1 MTKEEILALIRKYN
15 EQQCTEEEAALLE
28 SWYVQQD
35 ALHQQE
41 LSTEKITADL
51 EDVFQSLSKPSRT
64 IPVWKMAAAA
74 AIIGIAIFSGWYFIN
89 KPSSSA
95 PSAATSFTA
104 DVDPG
109 GNRATLTLADGTVI
123 DLGDAKQGKLTEQTG
138 IAVSKTA
145 DDQLVYSSASAAS
158 GAHTIAY
165 NTIRTPN
172 GGQFVVVLPDASK
185 VWLNAA
191 SELTFP
197 ISFTSRNRQV
207 TLKGEAYFEI
217 TKDAQRPFMVSTD
230 KQEVKVLG
238 TRFSVNAYLDEPG
251 TRTTLVEGSVQVIA
265 KADQQSMLLKPDDQV
280 MLRDN
285 FTLNKVD
292 ANAEIA
298 WTKGKFTFNE
308 EPLGSIMR
316 KLARW
321 YNLDVEFKDAEAAT
335 TIFGGTVSKF
345 DKVSKV
351 LRKLEA
357 TGDVRFEIT
366 QTDNKD
372 YKVVVYKK

>member
-35 ALHQQE
+35 ALHQQQ
-41 LSTEKITADL
+41 LSPEKIAADL
-51 EDVFQSLSKPSRT
+51 EDVYLSLPKPSRRV
-64 IPVWKMAAAA
+64 PVWKMAAAA
-74 AIIGIAIFSGWYFIN
+74 AVIGIAFFSGWYFIN
-89 KPSSSA
+89 KSPAPASSVT
-95 PSAATSFTA
+95 TSVTA
-104 DVDPG
+104 DIEPG
-109 GNRATLTLADGTVI
+109 GNRATLTLSDGTVI
-123 DLGDAKQGKLTEQTG
+123 DLDDAKQGKLTEQTG
-138 IAVSKTA
+138 SAVSKTA
-145 DDQLVYSSASAAS
+145 DDQLVYTAASAGS
-158 GAHTIAY
+158 AHTIAY

-172 GGQFVVVLPDASK
+172 GGQYVVVLPDASK

-197 ISFTSRNRQV
+197 VSFTSTGNRQV
-207 TLKGEAYFEI
+207 KLKGEAYFEI
-217 TKDAQRPFMVSTD
+217 TKDAQRPFMVSTE
-230 KQEVKVLG
+230 KQDVKVLG
-238 TRFSVNAYLDEPG
+238 TKFSVNAYLDEPG
-251 TRTTLVEGSVQVIA
+251 TKTTLVEGSVQVIA
-265 KADQQSMLLKPDDQV
+265 KADRHSILLKPNDQV
-280 MLRDN
+280 LLKDN
-285 FTLNKVD
+285 FTVNKVD
-292 ANAEIA
+292 GNAEIA

-308 EPLGSIMR
+308 EPLASIMR

-321 YNLDVEFKDAEAAT
+321 YNLEVEFKDPEAAKT
-335 TIFGGTVSKF
+335 SFGGTVSRF

-366 QTDNKD
+366 QTNDKD